1 MLLKMGDPADKG
13 SKKALHQEG
22 PRLLAKNV

>member
-1 MLLKMGDPADKG
+1 MRSKMDDPADNG

-22 PRLLAKNV
+22 PRLLAKNI